1 MDSNSNPLPADL
13 LDIKNR
19 FDSWRATRKYQ
30 REPMPGELRR
40 DATEVCRRYPYSLIR
55 NTLRIDPRRLLGA
68 RAKTTRVVARK
79 TQQTAFF
86 KLPPANLPSQEA
98 AVSAHNSG
106 CRVQLERTDGS
117 RLTLTLPS
125 LDAAMLNSLC
135 RDFLR
140 G

>member
-1 MDSNSNPLPADL
+1 MDSNPIPADL
-13 LDIKNR
+13 LEIKNR
-19 FDSWRATRKYQ
+19 LDSWRANRKYL
-30 REPMPGELRR
+30 REPMPDDLRR
-40 DATEVCRRYPYSLIR
+40 DAAEVSRRYPYSLIR
-55 NTLRIDPRRLLGA
+55 STLKIDPRRLLGP
-68 RAKTTRVVARK
+68 RAKTTRVVSGK
-79 TQQTAFF
+79 KSQTAFF
-86 KLPPANLPSQEA
+86 KLPPANPPSQEA

-125 LDAAMLNSLC
+125 LDAAALNSLC